1 MQLFA
6 GILFF
11 LASFTGFLSFFIIKL
26 RNKERCIK
34 CVNIYLGILILCAS
48 IRLFAD
54 GLFTTYT
61 LSFHNEIIIIID
73 LFFASIGTVSCVF
86 YFLSLI
92 HLKKVYTKNFL
103 AILFSFFCLCVLLY
117 MLQIHQNFNWLFQII
132 KLTIHLSAIICL
144 IYIIYLV
151 YFYIWKINSDIEKV
165 KGQNLVI
172 KKWTVFI
179 SVCFFLILLIRILF
193 INKSCAIIGADSY
206 LITGIWLT
214 AFVIII
220 IKQEIL
226 YGFDYLR
233 IVIETVENNQK
244 ENIEEVA
251 FKKIWEIESQVKDVE
266 TEKDLSLKNIVSPNL
281 KEYII
286 KIEAI
291 SFGTDFFIKNSVSME
306 DLASELNLP
315 ASHIAYVFK
324 FHSKVS
330 FSEYKKIIRIQHAIK
345 QLDTNYIK
353 NNTLEAL
360 AFEVGFTSYTSFYTA
375 FKNITGKSPQEYL
388 R

>member
-1 MQLFA
+1 
-6 GILFF
+6 
-11 LASFTGFLSFFIIKL
+11 
-26 RNKERCIK
+26 
-34 CVNIYLGILILCAS
+34 
-48 IRLFAD
+48 
-54 GLFTTYT
+54 
-61 LSFHNEIIIIID
+61 
-73 LFFASIGTVSCVF
+73 
-86 YFLSLI
+86 
-92 HLKKVYTKNFL
+92 
-103 AILFSFFCLCVLLY
+103 